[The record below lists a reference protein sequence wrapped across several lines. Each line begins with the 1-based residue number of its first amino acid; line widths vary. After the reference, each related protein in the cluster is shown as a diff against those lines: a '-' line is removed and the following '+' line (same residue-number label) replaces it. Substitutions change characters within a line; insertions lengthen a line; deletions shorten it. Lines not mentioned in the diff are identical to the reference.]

1 MKKIYILL
9 FLFTLGYSLHS
20 QSKRQYLS
28 AGDEAF
34 AIGNYYS
41 ALTFYNEALEFDP
54 KDGKTLFKSAE
65 SARLF
70 DSYKLAIQK
79 YTYLLDTLNY
89 NEEKLILF
97 HLGEMHQRLGDYKKA
112 KDYYDLY
119 VTQYGKDEDY
129 HTQKAKVE
137 SIACE
142 WALSKTGITD
152 SFVVINRLTTDV
164 NTVDSDF
171 APTMKED
178 KLVYSSMRFK
188 EQKAK
193 DKPSRQISKIL
204 IFKDGFSE
212 IYDENLN
219 NTNLSLANT
228 AIANDKKTIYFT
240 KCAYVAEGKLRCFL
254 YKGKIVDDKTINE
267 VEELKVL
274 NDTAHTTTH
283 PTIGKFENDDREVLF
298 FASDRKGGKGK
309 LDIWYSY
316 LANGVPSVPKNLSS
330 INTIEDDITPF
341 YHTISNTLYFSSNGK
356 RGFGG
361 FDVFAAVFTNDSIT
375 EQYHLDPPTNSSYN
389 DVYYVVGDDFKKG
402 YLSSNREGSLYVDE
416 MLESCCYDIY
426 EVELKDLKINLIALT
441 YDKLTGLDLPGT
453 TVTLIDAGTGKE
465 VGKIT
470 NDSTNMSVFPLQ
482 RGKTYL
488 LKAEKQYYLPDS
500 TTFSTNDIR
509 TSQDITKRLYL
520 QPDLITLDVF
530 TFDDATK
537 EALNGATVV
546 LEDITDPSRPSQTL
560 VNLNGNDF
568 KFPLQRG
575 KTYRIKATK
584 DGYSVETA
592 IVDTKGVT
600 GGNIRKDMYL
610 RKLNL
615 NAYLNLALYFDNDHP
630 EPRTKST
637 VTSKL
642 YKTTL
647 DAYLKKKGEFEKN
660 YLTGLSGNAR
670 NEAKME
676 MDKFFQ
682 EDVQGG
688 FDTFNLFMVDLLD
701 ELRQGQRIEVNIK
714 GFASPRADLKYNMV
728 LAQRRINTLRNEML
742 AYNGGVFK
750 PFFKNKQLIINQ
762 ISYGEELAP
771 GNISDNLADRKR
783 SVYSVAAS
791 KQRKVEIISI
801 KAKL

>member
-9 FLFTLGYSLHS
+9 FLFTIGYSLHS
-20 QSKRQYLS
+20 QSKRQYLT

-97 HLGEMHQRLGDYKKA
+97 HLGEMYQRLGDYKKA

-142 WALSKTGITD
+142 WAISKTGITD

-212 IYDENLN
+212 VYDENLN

-228 AIANDKKTIYFT
+228 AIASDKKTIYFT

-274 NDTAHTTTH
+274 NDTSHTTTH

-441 YDKLTGLDLPGT
+441 YDKLTGLDLSGT

-470 NDSTNMSVFPLQ
+470 NDFTNMSVFPLQ